1 MLPIY
6 NDTYGPQIPE
16 SSANH
21 IFDSIVR
28 IEKATGFFLKIK
40 IRDRELKCLMTN
52 YHVIPQ
58 EYVTSKKTVFLYYGK
73 KEKEIKKRIELNSNE
88 RFIRC
93 FREPKD
99 VTIIEIKNYD
109 YIPDYKFLEP
119 DLDYKTGYYRY
130 LYKKYYLAGYPSV
143 DFSHQDER
151 HISSGLITKIGE
163 NYFEFEHSLDRRFG
177 SSGSPICLLSNEKVV
192 GIHKANTY
200 KPGYG
205 NYSFNIATFI
215 GIIIDELDD
224 EYYLLPKI
232 KSDKSDLNQ
241 ISLSNKLTHCKTQN
255 LFNFSQSS
263 KNFSINDFS
272 YSETKSSL
280 NMNLL
285 DFNINLGF
293 EKKKITNKNKPSLT
307 LTNDEFHIKINKQK
321 KENNKR
327 SKTPLNYQFSRYD
340 NKNSSTKKES
350 DDNDIDLFYSLKKTS
365 IRLMN
370 KSCEPKLK
378 YQKKK
383 KEKKT
388 NNNITNI
395 NTIDYQLNNNKSKE
409 IYNYSKISNYT
420 KKSNYYEVT
429 YKKET
434 FKAKWENKE
443 NLNSGLHT
451 SKSYDNI
458 TFSKNNN
465 KTSLNISTIQSNNN
479 QFYRNNDYSYSNYNN
494 YRNYSNYRPYFYV
507 QPIIYAIPYQPVYAS
522 FRPYP
527 PYPPYI

>member
-1 MLPIY
+1 
-6 NDTYGPQIPE
+6 
-16 SSANH
+16 
-21 IFDSIVR
+21 
-28 IEKATGFFLKIK
+28 
-40 IRDRELKCLMTN
+40 
-52 YHVIPQ
+52 
-58 EYVTSKKTVFLYYGK
+58 LYYGK
-73 KEKEIKKRIELNSNE
+73 KGNEIKKRIELNSNE

-93 FREPKD
+93 FRQPKD

-143 DFSHQDER
+143 DYPHQDER

-200 KPGYG
+200 KAGYR

-232 KSDKSDLNQ
+232 KNDKSDLNQ

-285 DFNINLGF
+285 DFNLDVGF
-293 EKKKITNKNKPSLT
+293 EKKKITNKNKPSLI
-307 LTNDEFHIKINKQK
+307 LTNDEFHIRINKRK
-321 KENNKR
+321 KEYNKR
-327 SKTPLNYQFSRYD
+327 SKTPLNYEFSRFD
-340 NKNSSTKKES
+340 DKNSSTKKES
-350 DDNDIDLFYSLKKTS
+350 DDNDIDFCYFSKKTS

-378 YQKKK
+378 YKKKK

-395 NTIDYQLNNNKSKE
+395 NTINYQLNNNKSKE
-409 IYNYSKISNYT
+409 IYNSKITNY
-420 KKSNYYEVT
+420 KKESNYYEVT
-429 YKKET
+429 CKKES
-434 FKAKWENKE
+434 FNAKWENKE
-443 NLNSGLHT
+443 YLNRGLHT

-479 QFYRNNDYSYSNYNN
+479 NNNQFYKNNDYSYSNY
-494 YRNYSNYRPYFYV
+494 
-507 QPIIYAIPYQPVYAS
+507 QPVYTY
-522 FRPYP
+522 FPY
-527 PYPPYI
+527 YPHY